1 MTASRRRLTP
11 IDRMEVIA
19 VKKLSLKAKLGGGF
33 GALLLTLAL
42 MGFVSYSSLQKLS
55 GLTDEIAKQ
64 MTKKQYTLG
73 LLGGLEQQTGATRGF
88 LLSGSDDL
96 LKRRDEGVEQFQDRL
111 GKMQQLLQTEAGKA
125 LAARIDSGGRELQQI
140 QQH

>member
-1 MTASRRRLTP
+1 MTFATENMTARRRRLTP
-11 IDRMEVIA
+11 IDPMEVIA

-73 LLGGLEQQTGATRGF
+73 LLGGLEQQTGATF
-88 LLSGSDDL
+88 AD
-96 LKRRDEGVEQFQDRL
+96 
-111 GKMQQLLQTEAGKA
+111 
-125 LAARIDSGGRELQQI
+125 
-140 QQH
+140 